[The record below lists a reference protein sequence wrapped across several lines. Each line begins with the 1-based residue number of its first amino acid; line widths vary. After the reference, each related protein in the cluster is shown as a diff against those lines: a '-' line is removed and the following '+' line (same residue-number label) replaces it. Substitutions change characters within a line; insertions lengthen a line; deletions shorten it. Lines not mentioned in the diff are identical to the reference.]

1 MAAQDFK
8 VYIARQSIH
17 YLGHVIS
24 CNGLSM
30 DPAKIQVIMDW
41 LVPSSVKALREFL
54 GLARY
59 YRKFMQHFGI
69 IAKPSTD
76 LLRVAQTCPVLSPGA
91 NTAKLISAFSYRD

>member
-1 MAAQDFK
+1 
-8 VYIARQSIH
+8 
-17 YLGHVIS
+17 
-24 CNGLSM
+24 M

-76 LLRVAQTCPVLSPGA
+76 LLKKDQVFVWTADHDRPSSCSNMPCAQPRC
-91 NTAKLISAFSYRD
+91 